1 MQSINGENGDERRIN
16 PIMLEFESLK
26 SHVERL
32 AGKWEKLIEYHYR
45 IPKKNQ
51 VKKMVK
57 EEQKVLEEEPE
68 NNL

>member
-1 MQSINGENGDERRIN
+1 
-16 PIMLEFESLK
+16 MLEFESLK